1 MTSFPFLPRL
11 RRFRDA
17 EDGVMAVEAVVVI
30 PFLVWSF
37 LALFA
42 LTDVYRSQ
50 HANTTSSYTIVDAL
64 SRETEAV
71 NAAYIEGLNNLHTQ
85 MTRAR
90 AATKMRATH
99 VWFDG
104 GDNQLEVRW
113 SYGTGELPALTTATL
128 SEISARI
135 PTLSNGE
142 SVIVVETWMPY
153 SPIVDYLV
161 EDLNIY
167 KLVVSRPRYAPT
179 IAWAN

>member
-1 MTSFPFLPRL
+1 MTSSPLFRRL

-17 EDGVMAVEAVVVI
+17 EDGVMSVEAVVVI

-42 LTDVYRSQ
+42 LTDVYRSM

-64 SRETEAV
+64 SRETETV
-71 NAAYIEGLNNLHTQ
+71 NAAYIEGLNDLHQQ

-90 AATKMRATH
+90 SETQMRATH

-104 GDNQLEVRW
+104 NDNRLEVRW
-113 SYGTGELPALTTATL
+113 SYGTGDIPSLTTGTL
-128 SEISARI
+128 SEISQRI
-135 PTLSNGE
+135 PTLVNGE
-142 SVIVVETWMPY
+142 SLVVVETWMPY
-153 SPIVDYLV
+153 SPMIDILIDDMDFYKIVLA
-161 EDLNIY
+161 
-167 KLVVSRPRYAPT
+167 RPRYAPI